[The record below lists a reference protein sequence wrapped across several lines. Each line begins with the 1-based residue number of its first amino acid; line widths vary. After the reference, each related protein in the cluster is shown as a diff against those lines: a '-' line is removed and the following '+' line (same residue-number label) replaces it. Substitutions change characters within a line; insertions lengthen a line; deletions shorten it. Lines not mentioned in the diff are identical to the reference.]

1 MSKFIS
7 IIENV
12 MGRDKQLSPEDEAT
26 KDIERK
32 KKNKEVLSPAE
43 KEIDRMNTL
52 VLKKA
57 KTRLQK
63 QLTTSSYNPLKEEEE
78 DDTVDQTRN
87 TQEPTQTQDV
97 LSPEGEVFYVDLMKK
112 ALFVDLDN
120 IELNATE
127 KDVITNDVTPNN
139 AKQVA
144 EVLRKI
150 INDFG
155 LGV

>member
-1 MSKFIS
+1 MSKFLS
-7 IIENV
+7 IIEASVPGNKNTTTAV
-12 MGRDKQLSPEDEAT
+12 VDA
-26 KDIERK
+26 IIK
-32 KKNKEVLSPAE
+32 KPDSDLSPAE
-43 KEIDRMNTL
+43 KNVKSAYINKL
-52 VLKKA
+52 NKVAAVLN
-57 KTRLQK
+57 KTKL
-63 QLTTSSYNPLKEEEE
+63 NNEAEDEE
-78 DDTVDQTRN
+78 VA
-87 TQEPTQTQDV
+87 QEPTPEQPTAT

-127 KDVITNDVTPNN
+127 KEVITNDVNPNN

-144 EVLRKI
+144 EVVRKI

>member
-1 MSKFIS
+1 MSKFLS
-7 IIENV
+7 IIEASV
-12 MGRDKQLSPEDEAT
+12 PGDKDTTTAVVSA
-26 KDIERK
+26 IIK
-32 KKNKEVLSPAE
+32 KPDSALSPAE
-43 KEIDRMNTL
+43 KNVKSAFNNKLNKVAAVLNTQ
-52 VLKKA
+52 A
-57 KTRLQK
+57 SKTKLQEAED
-63 QLTTSSYNPLKEEEE
+63 EE
-78 DDTVDQTRN
+78 VA
-87 TQEPTQTQDV
+87 QEPTPEQPTAT

-155 LGV
+155 LGA

>member
-1 MSKFIS
+1 MSKFLS
-7 IIENV
+7 IIEASV
-12 MGRDKQLSPEDEAT
+12 PGDKDTTTAVVSA
-26 KDIERK
+26 INK
-32 KKNKEVLSPAE
+32 KPDGALSPAE
-43 KEIDRMNTL
+43 KKVKSAYINKL
-52 VLKKA
+52 NKVAA
-57 KTRLQK
+57 KL
-63 QLTTSSYNPLKEEEE
+63 NENEDEE
-78 DDTVDQTRN
+78 VA
-87 TQEPTQTQDV
+87 QEPTPEQPTAT

-127 KDVITNDVTPNN
+127 KDVITNDVTPTN

>member
-1 MSKFIS
+1 MSKFLS
-7 IIENV
+7 IIEASV
-12 MGRDKQLSPEDEAT
+12 PGDKDTTTAVVSA
-26 KDIERK
+26 INK
-32 KKNKEVLSPAE
+32 KPDSALSPAE
-43 KEIDRMNTL
+43 KKVKSAYINKL
-52 VLKKA
+52 NKVAA
-57 KTRLQK
+57 KLQ
-63 QLTTSSYNPLKEEEE
+63 TEAEDEE
-78 DDTVDQTRN
+78 VA
-87 TQEPTQTQDV
+87 QEPTPEQPTTT
-97 LSPEGEVFYVDLMKK
+97 LSSEGEVFYVDLMKK

-155 LGV
+155 LSA

>member
-1 MSKFIS
+1 MSKFLS
-7 IIENV
+7 IIEASV
-12 MGRDKQLSPEDEAT
+12 PGDKDTTTAVVSA
-26 KDIERK
+26 INK
-32 KKNKEVLSPAE
+32 KPDSALSPAE
-43 KEIDRMNTL
+43 KKVKSAYINRLNK
-52 VLKKA
+52 VAA
-57 KTRLQK
+57 KLQ
-63 QLTTSSYNPLKEEEE
+63 TEAEDEE
-78 DDTVDQTRN
+78 VA
-87 TQEPTQTQDV
+87 QEPTPEQPTAT

>member
-1 MSKFIS
+1 MSKFLS
-7 IIENV
+7 IIEASV
-12 MGRDKQLSPEDEAT
+12 PGDKDTTTAVVSA
-26 KDIERK
+26 INK
-32 KKNKEVLSPAE
+32 KPDGALSPAE
-43 KEIDRMNTL
+43 KKVKSAYINKL
-52 VLKKA
+52 NKVAA
-57 KTRLQK
+57 KL
-63 QLTTSSYNPLKEEEE
+63 NENEDEE
-78 DDTVDQTRN
+78 VA
-87 TQEPTQTQDV
+87 QEPTPEQPTAT

-155 LGV
+155 LSA

>member
-1 MSKFIS
+1 MSKFLS
-7 IIENV
+7 IIEASV
-12 MGRDKQLSPEDEAT
+12 PGDKDTTTAVVSA
-26 KDIERK
+26 INK
-32 KKNKEVLSPAE
+32 KPDSDLSPAE
-43 KEIDRMNTL
+43 KKVKSAYINKL
-52 VLKKA
+52 NKVAA
-57 KTRLQK
+57 KLQ
-63 QLTTSSYNPLKEEEE
+63 TEAEDEE
-78 DDTVDQTRN
+78 VA
-87 TQEPTQTQDV
+87 QEPTPEQPTAT

-155 LGV
+155 LGA